1 MLGEIELWVFRF
13 LKLCSN
19 NICLSFL
26 LRKYMAVLQTYLTFD
41 LGKGDSLPEWLW
53 LGNVVDAVFIL
64 VIDSGNQ

>member
-1 MLGEIELWVFRF
+1 
-13 LKLCSN
+13 
-19 NICLSFL
+19 
-26 LRKYMAVLQTYLTFD
+26 MAVLQTYLTFD